1 MSRSNTKKRVG
12 MHAFHKRRYAWLL
25 EVVLLYDLPLP
36 SDLARIILRYT
47 GHLRLGRKSAIW
59 LLYP

>member
-1 MSRSNTKKRVG
+1 MSRSNIRKTAGMRV
-12 MHAFHKRRYAWLL
+12 FHKRRYAWLL

-36 SDLARIILRYT
+36 SDLARIVLRYT

>member
-1 MSRSNTKKRVG
+1 MRV
-12 MHAFHKRRYAWLL
+12 FHKRRYAWLL